1 MSDRKIGILG
11 GGQLGR
17 MLLQAASNYDAEV
30 YILEKTTD
38 CPAAGLASKVV
49 VGDLLNQEDVL
60 AFGRMV
66 DVITIEIEHVNA
78 DALAILEA
86 EGKTVFP
93 SASVIKTIQDKGLQK
108 QFYADNKIPTSPFAI
123 TQSKEDIKELADL
136 IPAFHKLRRFGYD
149 GRGVQSIKTESDWEK
164 GFEEPG
170 VLEKAVEID
179 KELSV
184 IIIVNE
190 NGEMES
196 FPPVELVFD
205 PELNLVD
212 YLLSPAQVSESIGR
226 KAVEIA
232 EKTVSAFKSP
242 GIFAVEM
249 FLDPKGEILVNEI
262 APRTHN
268 SGHQSI
274 EGNFSSQFDQQI
286 RMLMG
291 LPAGDSS
298 AIKPSLMINLIGEP
312 GFQGPPIYEGM
323 DEILSLPGVY
333 VHLYAKKETRP
344 GRKMGHVTLIA
355 DDIDSLLQRAEIVKQ
370 TIRVI
375 A

>member
-1 MSDRKIGILG
+1 
-11 GGQLGR
+11 